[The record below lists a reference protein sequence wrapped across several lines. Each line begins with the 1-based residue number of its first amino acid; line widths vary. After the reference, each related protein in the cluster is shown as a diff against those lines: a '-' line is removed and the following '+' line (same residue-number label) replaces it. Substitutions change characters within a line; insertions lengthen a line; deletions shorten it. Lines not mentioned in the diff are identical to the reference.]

1 MDFHIAMTAELES
14 EVKNMCNLSQAL
26 IEQGIEQGVEQ
37 GVQKEKL
44 SLAKMMIQ
52 EGEAIEK
59 IKKYTG
65 YPIEKIREIAESMKK

>member
-1 MDFHIAMTAELES
+1 MTAELES

-44 SLAKMMIQ
+44 SFAKMMLQ
-52 EGEAIEK
+52 EGETIEK
-59 IKKYTG
+59 IEKYTG
-65 YPIEKIREIAESMKK
+65 YPIEKIREIKESLKK